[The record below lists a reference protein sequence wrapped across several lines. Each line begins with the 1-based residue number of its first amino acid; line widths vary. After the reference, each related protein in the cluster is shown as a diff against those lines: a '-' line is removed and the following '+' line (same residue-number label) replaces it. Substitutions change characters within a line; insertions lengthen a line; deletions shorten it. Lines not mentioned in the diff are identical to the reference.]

1 MQTTA
6 IDATLKQLAAQ
17 LPTGQTK
24 PSPDVFQSLI
34 DTLSSQIKTAIAD
47 AAAGSATTAGA
58 SSSGSAVAATAT
70 PANTTGSRTTS
81 QLNVFQQ
88 SLLRSIGTPMFEQ
101 ISGDHA
107 ASDPLYDQREAQLRD
122 GLDLGAIE
130 QQLRAS
136 AKSFGVEY
144 DSSDL
149 DGVLRNA
156 GYGAANL
163 GSTERYMASIE
174 KFIGEAEKN
183 YRERAGNT
191 PGRV

>member
-17 LPTGQTK
+17 LPDGQTK

-58 SSSGSAVAATAT
+58 ASVAGTAPAAAGTTSA
-70 PANTTGSRTTS
+70 RTTS

-88 SLLRSIGTPMFEQ
+88 SLLRFTGGPMFEQ
-101 ISGDHA
+101 LSGDHT
-107 ASDPLYDQREAQLRD
+107 ASDPVYNEREAQLRD
-122 GLDLGAIE
+122 GLDLGTLE
-130 QQLRAS
+130 QRLRAS
-136 AKSFGVEY
+136 AKSSGVEY

-149 DGVLRNA
+149 DGILRNA
-156 GYGAANL
+156 GYGAAHL
-163 GSTERYMASIE
+163 GSTERYMAAVE
-174 KFIGEAEKN
+174 KFMGEAEKN